1 MSLKTGWV
9 VEPGAF
15 TVHASSQS
23 RYLPLRQSIT
33 LSVPALPVDLD
44 EGSTLR
50 EWVDHPVGQGV
61 LQRATAAFS
70 DGAGGLIAEESLP
83 LVVTENSHGR
93 PPRADRLRHTWW
105 THHLAAGVPLKDL
118 QRAGGVEKL
127 QQLHLLPEHVQ
138 LRDDADYRRIFR
150 SEGQR

>member
-1 MSLKTGWV
+1 VSLKTGWV

-44 EGSTLR
+44 EDSTLR

-83 LVVTENSHGR
+83 LVGSM
-93 PPRADRLRHTWW
+93 PLRTI
-105 THHLAAGVPLKDL
+105 LDSA
-118 QRAGGVEKL
+118 QQAGGATFDVKNAVNA
-127 QQLHLLPEHVQ
+127 LLAEV
-138 LRDDADYRRIFR
+138 R
-150 SEGQR
+150 SPAH